1 MTIEFMKG
9 VQCAESTK
17 PTLYTVIMNE
27 KEKSPSPMRKNFTK
41 SFAMHWKKKSQM
53 MNKDQKK
60 RKRKTRE
67 KKCKQKVD
75 NRNCVKTK
83 ETWAQ
88 QL

>member
-1 MTIEFMKG
+1 
-9 VQCAESTK
+9 
-17 PTLYTVIMNE
+17 
-27 KEKSPSPMRKNFTK
+27 
-41 SFAMHWKKKSQM
+41 

-83 ETWAQ
+83 ET
-88 QL
+88 

>member
-1 MTIEFMKG
+1 
-9 VQCAESTK
+9 
-17 PTLYTVIMNE
+17 
-27 KEKSPSPMRKNFTK
+27 
-41 SFAMHWKKKSQM
+41 M

-83 ETWAQ
+83 KHELNNYKQ
-88 QL
+88 RKR